1 MTKEELR
8 ITLETLARDK
18 TFKLDGMVIEYFL
31 WMWKVIGKEYTKM
44 IV

>member
-1 MTKEELR
+1 VTQEELQ
-8 ITLETLARDK
+8 LKLKALARDK
-18 TFKLDGMVIEYFL
+18 ALELDGMVIKFFL

>member
-1 MTKEELR
+1 MTEEELR

-18 TFKLDGMVIEYFL
+18 TFKLDGMVTEYFL
-31 WMWKVIGKEYTKM
+31 WTWKFIGKEYTKM